1 MIGLEESEV
10 RDELQ
15 RKIIG
20 IAGVKSIT
28 FNKKSGQ
35 VIVDC
40 CEVKGESLKPVIT
53 ASIELELCMAMRRRS
68 LIQNPVEVR
77 ESTITVPFVYSYI
90 RTRKNRVLWMT
101 SWTAKKRVMRH

>member
-1 MIGLEESEV
+1 MIGLEDGAV

-40 CEVKGESLKPVIT
+40 SEVKGEALKPVST
-53 ASIELELCMAMRRRS
+53 KSIELLSISCLRCRS
-68 LIQNPVEVR
+68 LIQNPVEVK
-77 ESTITVPFVYSYI
+77 ESKSVV
-90 RTRKNRVLWMT
+90 
-101 SWTAKKRVMRH
+101 

>member
-1 MIGLEESEV
+1 MIGLEDGAV

-20 IAGVKSIT
+20 IAGVKSTT

-40 CEVKGESLKPVIT
+40 SEVKGESLKPVIT
-53 ASIELELCMAMRRRS
+53 KSIELLSISCLRCRS
-68 LIQNPVEVR
+68 LIQNPVEVK
-77 ESTITVPFVYSYI
+77 ESKSVV
-90 RTRKNRVLWMT
+90 
-101 SWTAKKRVMRH
+101 

>member
-53 ASIELELCMAMRRRS
+53 KSIELELWRRLRGRS
-68 LIQNPVEVR
+68 LIQSPVEVK
-77 ESTITVPFVYSYI
+77 ETVSNVPCISL
-90 RTRKNRVLWMT
+90 R
-101 SWTAKKRVMRH
+101 

>member
-1 MIGLEESEV
+1 MCAFWGDCDHQMIGLEESEV

-40 CEVKGESLKPVIT
+40 CEVKRESLKPVIT
-53 ASIELELCMAMRRRS
+53 KSIELAL
-68 LIQNPVEVR
+68 
-77 ESTITVPFVYSYI
+77 
-90 RTRKNRVLWMT
+90 
-101 SWTAKKRVMRH
+101 

>member
-1 MIGLEESEV
+1 MCAFWGDCDHQMIGLEESEV

-53 ASIELELCMAMRRRS
+53 KSIELE
-68 LIQNPVEVR
+68 Q
-77 ESTITVPFVYSYI
+77 
-90 RTRKNRVLWMT
+90 
-101 SWTAKKRVMRH
+101 

>member
-1 MIGLEESEV
+1 MIGLEDCAV

-40 CEVKGESLKPVIT
+40 SEVKGESLKPVIT
-53 ASIELELCMAMRRRS
+53 KSIELLSISCLRCRS
-68 LIQNPVEVR
+68 LIQNPVEVK
-77 ESTITVPFVYSYI
+77 ESKSVV
-90 RTRKNRVLWMT
+90 
-101 SWTAKKRVMRH
+101 

>member
-1 MIGLEESEV
+1 MIGLEDGAV

-40 CEVKGESLKPVIT
+40 SEVKGESLKPVIT
-53 ASIELELCMAMRRRS
+53 KSIELLSSSCLRSRS
-68 LIQNPVEVR
+68 LIQNPVDVK
-77 ESTITVPFVYSYI
+77 ESKSVV
-90 RTRKNRVLWMT
+90 
-101 SWTAKKRVMRH
+101 

>member
-1 MIGLEESEV
+1 MCVVWGDCDHQRIGVEESEV

-53 ASIELELCMAMRRRS
+53 KSIELAL
-68 LIQNPVEVR
+68 
-77 ESTITVPFVYSYI
+77 
-90 RTRKNRVLWMT
+90 
-101 SWTAKKRVMRH
+101 

>member
-1 MIGLEESEV
+1 MIGLEDSAV

-40 CEVKGESLKPVIT
+40 SEVKGESLKPVIT
-53 ASIELELCMAMRRRS
+53 KSIE
-68 LIQNPVEVR
+68 
-77 ESTITVPFVYSYI
+77 
-90 RTRKNRVLWMT
+90 
-101 SWTAKKRVMRH
+101 